1 MSQITLRQIPD
12 VLDKQLRTMA
22 SKNKTSLNRLIISLL
37 MKGQG
42 LSAISD
48 KKRNF
53 ADLAGTWSKK
63 EYDEFQKNTEIFS
76 QIDPEIWK

>member
-37 MKGQG
+37 MKGMG
-42 LSAISD
+42 LSAGFD
-48 KKRNF
+48 KQRNLT
-53 ADLAGTWSKK
+53 DLAGTWSKK
-63 EYDEFQKNTEIFS
+63 
-76 QIDPEIWK
+76 